1 MKLIKV
7 LFLAALIIVSNAA
20 GSTMA
25 FANDYLHSTPGLSGY
40 DPVAY
45 FADGKP
51 MRGNGHHEAI
61 HQGVTYVF
69 VNEDHKKQ
77 FIADPDRYLPSYGGY
92 CAYGVAG
99 GKKIVADPEAWKI
112 VEGKLYL
119 NVDKSIQQKW
129 EQDIPGYLKKSEA
142 NWPRIKDKPDS
153 DL

>member
-1 MKLIKV
+1 MKRMNI
-7 LFLAALIIVSNAA
+7 LFLAVLIFVSYSAC
-20 GSTMA
+20 STMA
-25 FANDYLHSTPGLSGY
+25 VANDYLHSTPGLSGY

-45 FADGKP
+45 FADSTP

-69 VNEDHKKQ
+69 VNKDHKKQ
-77 FIADPDRYLPSYGGY
+77 FIANPDRYLPAYGGY

-112 VEGKLYL
+112 VDGKLYL
-119 NVDKSIQQKW
+119 NVDKNIHQKW
-129 EQDIPGYLKKSEA
+129 EKDIPEYLKKSEA
-142 NWPRIKDKPDS
+142 NWPHIKDKPAS